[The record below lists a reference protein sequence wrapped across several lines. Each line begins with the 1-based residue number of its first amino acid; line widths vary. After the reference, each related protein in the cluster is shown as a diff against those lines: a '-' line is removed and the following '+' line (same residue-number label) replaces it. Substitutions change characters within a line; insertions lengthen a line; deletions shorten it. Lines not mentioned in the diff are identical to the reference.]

1 MARNNVWMS
10 VSDLMT
16 GLMVIFLFVAI
27 AYIKRVQDNQSVLT
41 QYVENRQDL
50 HDKLVAEF
58 KEEAEQG
65 RISIHGDLSMRFE
78 NAQTLF
84 APGSWALTP
93 AFQEELRNYIPRYLG
108 ILLNASMKDKI
119 REIRIEGH
127 TDNVPYPQLD
137 ADPYYANLILSQR
150 RALNV
155 MQFIRNLP
163 EYQQYSDEDKELLEY
178 WCTAN
183 GLSYGR
189 ALDDNSEYIHMTK
202 QEINKS
208 KSRRVEFRLITAG
221 EEMLEEFVEKTK

>member
-58 KEEAEQG
+58 KEEAERG

-178 WCTAN
+178 WFTAN

-189 ALDDNSEYIHMTK
+189 ALDDNSEYIHRTK

>member
-58 KEEAEQG
+58 KEEADQG
-65 RISIHGDLSMRFE
+65 KISIHGDLSMRFE

-84 APGSWALTP
+84 ARGSWALTP
-93 AFQEELRNYIPRYLG
+93 AFEKELANYIPRYLG

-127 TDNVPYPQLD
+127 TDNVPYPQLNP
-137 ADPYYANLILSQR
+137 DPYFANLILSQR

-178 WCTAN
+178 WFTAN

-189 ALDDNSEYIHMTK
+189 ALDDQSDYIHKTK
-202 QEINKS
+202 KTINKS

>member
-58 KEEAEQG
+58 KEEADQG
-65 RISIHGDLSMRFE
+65 KISIHGDLSMRFE

-93 AFQEELRNYIPRYLG
+93 AFEKELANYIPRYLG

-127 TDNVPYPQLD
+127 TDNVPYPQLNP
-137 ADPYYANLILSQR
+137 DPYFANLILSQR

-163 EYQQYSDEDKELLEY
+163 EYQQYSDEDKVLLEY
-178 WCTAN
+178 WFTAN

-189 ALDDNSEYIHMTK
+189 ALDDQSDYIHRTK
-202 QEINKS
+202 KAINKS

>member
-1 MARNNVWMS
+1 
-10 VSDLMT
+10 
-16 GLMVIFLFVAI
+16 
-27 AYIKRVQDNQSVLT
+27 
-41 QYVENRQDL
+41 
-50 HDKLVAEF
+50 
-58 KEEAEQG
+58 
-65 RISIHGDLSMRFE
+65 MRFE

-178 WCTAN
+178 WFTAN

-189 ALDDNSEYIHMTK
+189 ALDDNSEYIHRTK

>member
-1 MARNNVWMS
+1 
-10 VSDLMT
+10 
-16 GLMVIFLFVAI
+16 
-27 AYIKRVQDNQSVLT
+27 
-41 QYVENRQDL
+41 
-50 HDKLVAEF
+50 
-58 KEEAEQG
+58 
-65 RISIHGDLSMRFE
+65 MRFE

-84 APGSWALTP
+84 APGSSTLTP
-93 AFQEELRNYIPRYLG
+93 AFQEELANYIPRYLG
-108 ILLNASMKDKI
+108 ILLKASMKDKI

-137 ADPYYANLILSQR
+137 ADPYFANLILSQR

-163 EYQQYSDEDKELLEY
+163 EYQQYSEEDKELLEY
-178 WCTAN
+178 WFTAN

-189 ALDDNSEYIHMTK
+189 ALDDQSDYVHRTK
-202 QEINKS
+202 REINKS

>member
-163 EYQQYSDEDKELLEY
+163 EYQQYSDEEY
-178 WCTAN
+178 YCSCYQ
-183 GLSYGR
+183 G
-189 ALDDNSEYIHMTK
+189 
-202 QEINKS
+202 S
-208 KSRRVEFRLITAG
+208 KH
-221 EEMLEEFVEKTK
+221 

>member
-84 APGSWALTP
+84 APGSWALTS
-93 AFQEELRNYIPRYLG
+93 AFQKELKTYIPRYLG

-137 ADPYYANLILSQR
+137 ADPYFANLILSQR

-163 EYQQYSDEDKELLEY
+163 EYQQYSEEDKELLEY
-178 WCTAN
+178 WFTAN

-189 ALDDNSEYIHMTK
+189 ALDDNSDYIHRTK